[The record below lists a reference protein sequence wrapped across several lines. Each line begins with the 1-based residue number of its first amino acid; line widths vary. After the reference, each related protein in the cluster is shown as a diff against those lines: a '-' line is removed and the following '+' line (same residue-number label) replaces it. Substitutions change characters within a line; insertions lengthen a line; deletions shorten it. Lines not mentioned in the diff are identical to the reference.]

1 MSVTASRHRLKTFGY
16 AAALALAFGGL
27 GSSAQAAH
35 NASHDRPAAMIRA
48 TVTAQNTQA
57 PSELEV
63 DDGKNCGQSRK
74 KMFVE
79 GEGWIVRRVTT
90 CY

>member
-1 MSVTASRHRLKTFGY
+1 VIAPRHRWKTLGY
-16 AAALALAFGGL
+16 AASLAFGCWGL
-27 GSSAQAAH
+27 AASAQAAQ
-35 NASHDRPAAMIRA
+35 NAGQGDRPAAMIKA

-57 PSELEV
+57 GSELEV